1 MLPAAVYAQDPVEE
15 PGHELRQVEQL
26 VVIGSRLAA
35 TDIRGLLPVLV
46 MDRQAIERSG
56 VNTVAEV
63 MQQLPMGNA
72 GSFSDRD
79 SLSSA
84 LGGSGV
90 SFRGLGANAVL
101 VLVNGRRVVNYGFA
115 HRTDTLVSFVDLNSI
130 PLAAVERIEFLK
142 DGATALYGSDAM
154 AGVINVVL
162 RENVSGV
169 ELQARVGVAEDE
181 GAEERTLNGLF
192 GWVGDRTSAELLVT

>member
-1 MLPAAVYAQDPVEE
+1 MALVAFPAVLNGQEQDQKPEPELQQLEE
-15 PGHELRQVEQL
+15 L

-46 MDRQAIERSG
+46 MDRQTIERSG
-56 VNTVAEV
+56 VSTVAEA

-90 SFRGLGANAVL
+90 SYRGLGANAVL
-101 VLVNGRRVVNYGFA
+101 VLVNGRRVANYGFA
-115 HRTDTLVSFVDLNSI
+115 YRSTTLVTFVDLNSI
-130 PLAAVERIEFLK
+130 P
-142 DGATALYGSDAM
+142 
-154 AGVINVVL
+154 
-162 RENVSGV
+162 
-169 ELQARVGVAEDE
+169 
-181 GAEERTLNGLF
+181 
-192 GWVGDRTSAELLVT
+192 

>member
-1 MLPAAVYAQDPVEE
+1 
-15 PGHELRQVEQL
+15 
-26 VVIGSRLAA
+26 
-35 TDIRGLLPVLV
+35 

-56 VNTVAEV
+56 VSTVAEA

-90 SFRGLGANAVL
+90 SYRGLGANAVL
-101 VLVNGRRVVNYGFA
+101 VLVNGRRVANYGFVHGFRSDA
-115 HRTDTLVSFVDLNSI
+115 LVAFVDLNSI

-142 DGATALYGSDAM
+142 DGATAL
-154 AGVINVVL
+154 
-162 RENVSGV
+162 
-169 ELQARVGVAEDE
+169 
-181 GAEERTLNGLF
+181 
-192 GWVGDRTSAELLVT
+192 